1 MWCLSQE
8 SLPSPKT
15 MLSAAASLAAS
26 AILFKTIANDLI
38 PEALQTSFY
47 SHLQKLSSQLTVVV
61 EEIDGLTPNKMF
73 ETANLYLGAKVSAAM
88 RRIKV
93 NKPEKDEQF
102 LITIDKNQGIVDSF
116 NGVDFKWVLISTEK
130 PNSNRGGENS
140 QSEVRLL
147 ELSFHK
153 KQVAELLQRLF
164 GKDTSAWPHVAVI
177 LPECSLKGSD
187 SSTIYLYCHCKPL
200 PDKPCQISFARQAR
214 HGNSSHEQLH
224 TVDYNGTDYW
234 RSINLDHPASF
245 ETTAMEPEM
254 KAALVEDLE
263 RFRKRNEYYM
273 RVGKDWKRGYFL
285 YGLPGMGKSSL
296 VDAMANYLKFD
307 IFDLDLREVQCNSD
321 LRRLLIGT
329 KSRSI
334 LVIEDIDC
342 SVELQ
347 NRDSENKPKA
357 AEDNKISISAILNF
371 IDGLWSTCE
380 EERIVVGFKTL
391 AYNYL
396 LIHEHTFFGEIEMLL
411 DGAQAT
417 PAEVAGELM
426 KSDDAHVSLQGLIE
440 FLRGNTDRT

>member
-1 MWCLSQE
+1 MLCLSQE
-8 SLPSPKT
+8 NLPSPKT
-15 MLSAAASLAAS
+15 ILSAAASLAAS
-26 AILFKTIANDLI
+26 AILFKTIASDLI
-38 PEALQTSFY
+38 PEAFQKSFY
-47 SHLQKLSSQLTVVV
+47 SRLQKLSSQLTVVV
-61 EEIDGLTPNKMF
+61 EELDGLTPNQMF
-73 ETANLYLGAKVSAAM
+73 EAANLYLGAKVSAAT

-93 NKPEKDEQF
+93 NKPEKEEQF

-130 PNSNRGGENS
+130 PNSKRGGENS
-140 QSEVRLL
+140 QSEVRQL

-153 KQVAELLQRLF
+153 KHRDMVLRSYLPYILQKSKEIKEER
-164 GKDTSAWPHVAVI
+164 KVV
-177 LPECSLKGSD
+177 K
-187 SSTIYLYCHCKPL
+187 
-200 PDKPCQISFARQAR
+200 
-214 HGNSSHEQLH
+214 LH

-234 RSINLDHPASF
+234 SSINLDHPASF
-245 ETTAMEPEM
+245 ETMAMEPEM

-263 RFRKRNEYYM
+263 RFRKRKEYYR
-273 RVGKDWKRGYFL
+273 RVGKAWKRGYLL
-285 YGLPGMGKSSL
+285 YGPPGTGKSSL
-296 VDAMANYLKFD
+296 VAAMANYLKFD

-347 NRDSENKPKA
+347 NRDSEDKPKA
-357 AEDNKISISAILNF
+357 VEDDKISLSAVLNF
-371 IDGLWSTCE
+371 IDGLWSTCG
-380 EERIVVGFKTL
+380 EERIVVFTSNHKDRLDPALLRPGRMDLHIHMSYCTFGGFKTL

-396 LIHEHTFFGEIEMLL
+396 LIPEHTLFGEIEMLL

-440 FLRGNTDRT
+440 FLRGKTDRT

>member
-130 PNSNRGGENS
+130 PNN
-140 QSEVRLL
+140 
-147 ELSFHK
+147 
-153 KQVAELLQRLF
+153 
-164 GKDTSAWPHVAVI
+164 
-177 LPECSLKGSD
+177 
-187 SSTIYLYCHCKPL
+187 
-200 PDKPCQISFARQAR
+200 
-214 HGNSSHEQLH
+214 
-224 TVDYNGTDYW
+224 YNGTDYW

-296 VDAMANYLKFD
+296 VAAMANYLKFD